1 MAKKE
6 PDSKSDA
13 AALLERAQAQLER
26 VKLGRGVVGK
36 LTNIGLAFF
45 GIIAIVVARSD
56 NPWIMGGAIVSAV
69 AAFGFFVYRVT
80 EFADKHPE
88 AALLE
93 GAEFVA
99 YKKLQ
104 MSANATGR
112 EHNIARTLQNV
123 GQFARVGVYDTAE
136 GRTLLQEHLSGVV
149 RDPSNILDV
158 WTNQYGSFVS
168 RESLLHAP
176 GGSLK
181 LESSWRW
188 LDNGSFEFSS
198 VQPFGVGSRFKG
210 PSN

>member
-104 MSANATGR
+104 MSAKGRMLPPPNDANA
-112 EHNIARTLQNV
+112 IAMT
-123 GQFARVGVYDTAE
+123 
-136 GRTLLQEHLSGVV
+136 
-149 RDPSNILDV
+149 DPS
-158 WTNQYGSFVS
+158 
-168 RESLLHAP
+168 AP
-176 GGSLK
+176 AMVVVDKS
-181 LESSWRW
+181 EPDR
-188 LDNGSFEFSS
+188 DE
-198 VQPFGVGSRFKG
+198 
-210 PSN
+210 